1 MGNTVDPDFEGQY
14 QQRFEE
20 AVAYLKIRGI
30 PWVSVGGVDRE
41 GQLTREQKITIDRL
55 AGSSDS
61 SFNTSLSLT
70 ANSTTYTQRV
80 PVYNSDG
87 TSELMGLWILDSLG
101 SYGCKS
107 NYKGKSCIPT
117 SDVDW
122 FKQSDKKTI
131 NDLVFTTNPVPEM
144 MKVANDCKFQGHQH

>member
-1 MGNTVDPDFEGQY
+1 MGNTVDSDFEGQY

-55 AGSSDS
+55 AGSQDH

-87 TSELMGLWILDSLG
+87 TSEVMGLWILDSLG